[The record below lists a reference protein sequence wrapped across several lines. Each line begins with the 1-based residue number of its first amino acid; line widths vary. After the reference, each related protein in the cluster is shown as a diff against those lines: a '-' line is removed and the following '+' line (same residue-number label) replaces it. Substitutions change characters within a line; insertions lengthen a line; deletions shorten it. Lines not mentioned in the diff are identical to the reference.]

1 MSAART
7 PGAMVLDVESRN
19 QLVDCPGCG
28 VIAQGHGR
36 VVMEVID
43 LPRSRPRHGSGGT
56 TRLHPHPTM
65 KSRITG
71 SSELSVGGGI

>member
-43 LPRSRPRHGSGGT
+43 LPRSRPLAWSGFVDRVEGWLLLVML
-56 TRLHPHPTM
+56 RPLA
-65 KSRITG
+65 RV
-71 SSELSVGGGI
+71 LVG